1 MGSTIGLGAPSRSE
15 RMTPSARPAPEAF
28 RRGLSAVVANFG
40 LILAPLA
47 FAAVVVAAI
56 AVPAF
61 ALFLGF
67 AGFHRVRG
75 GMPAFIRDPAVLLEP
90 LKSFFEGLLASPF
103 VLLAGLFV
111 LLVLL
116 LLLTALAAWMRAG
129 VTGALLAIDA
139 RAAEDAPLSAF
150 RHPELGSVF
159 WESARRLFG
168 RFFALVNLYGLALS
182 FLVLLLFLPISLAV
196 FAAMSERG
204 GFVLAAFALF
214 LLVLPVLIGGAVA
227 LRVLY
232 LVACR
237 LAVSED
243 VDALEAVA
251 RAVSRSRASLSR
263 VVLLYLLSL
272 AAGFVSGFA
281 FLIPRLTLS
290 LLAGHSVVPFVAGM
304 GLILLA
310 QMLVS
315 FAYDLTVSGAFVSLW
330 PAASG
335 GSSPPP
341 RLASCKISSKFD
353 TSVKLQ

>member
-1 MGSTIGLGAPSRSE
+1 MGSTTGPGAPSRSE

-28 RRGLSAVVANFG
+28 RRGLSAVVANLG

-47 FAAVVVAAI
+47 FAAAVVAAI
-56 AVPAF
+56 ATPVF
-61 ALFLGF
+61 ALFLGL
-67 AGFHRVRG
+67 AGFHRGRG
-75 GMPAFIRDPAVLLEP
+75 GMPAFSRDPATLLEL
-90 LKSFFEGLLASPF
+90 LKSLFEGLLASPF
-103 VLLAGLFV
+103 VILAGLFGLIV
-111 LLVLL
+111 VL
-116 LLLTALAAWMRAG
+116 LLLTAFAAWMRAG

-182 FLVLLLFLPISLAV
+182 FLVLLLFMPISLAV
-196 FAAMSERG
+196 FAATSERG
-204 GFVLAAFALF
+204 GFVLAAFVLF
-214 LLVLPVLIGGAVA
+214 LLVLPVMIGGAVA

-237 LAVSED
+237 LAATED

-251 RAVSRSRASLSR
+251 RAASWVRASLSR

-290 LLAGHSVVPFVAGM
+290 LLPGHSVVLFFAGT
-304 GLILLA
+304 GLLVLA
-310 QMLVS
+310 QTLVS
-315 FAYDLTVSGAFVSLW
+315 LAYDLTVTGAFVSLW

-335 GSSPPP
+335 GSVPPVTF
-341 RLASCKISSKFD
+341 ASR
-353 TSVKLQ
+353 

>member
-1 MGSTIGLGAPSRSE
+1 
-15 RMTPSARPAPEAF
+15 MTPSARPAPEAF
-28 RRGLSAVVANFG
+28 RRGLSAVVANPG

-47 FAAVVVAAI
+47 FAAVVVAVI

-67 AGFHRVRG
+67 GGFHRGRG
-75 GMPAFIRDPAVLLEP
+75 GMSAFSRDPAALLEP
-90 LKSFFEGLLASPF
+90 LKSFFGDLSASPF
-103 VLLAGLFV
+103 VILAGLFG
-111 LLVLL
+111 LIVLL

-139 RAAEDAPLSAF
+139 RAVEDAPLSAF

-196 FAAMSERG
+196 FAATSERG
-204 GFVLAAFALF
+204 GFFFAAFVLF

-237 LAVSED
+237 LAATED

-251 RAVSRSRASLSR
+251 WAASWVRASLSR

-290 LLAGHSVVPFVAGM
+290 LLDGRSMVLFFTGT
-304 GLILLA
+304 GLLVLA
-310 QMLVS
+310 QTLVS
-315 FAYDLTVSGAFVSLW
+315 LAYDLTVTGAFVSLW

-341 RLASCKISSKFD
+341 RVASCKISSKFD
-353 TSVKLQ
+353 MPVKLQ

>member
-1 MGSTIGLGAPSRSE
+1 
-15 RMTPSARPAPEAF
+15 MTPSARPAPEAF
-28 RRGLSAVVANFG
+28 RRGLSAVVANPG
-40 LILAPLA
+40 LILAPLV
-47 FAAVVVAAI
+47 FAAVVVAVI

-61 ALFLGF
+61 ALFLRF
-67 AGFHRVRG
+67 AGFHG
-75 GMPAFIRDPAVLLEP
+75 GREGMSALSRDPAVLLEP
-90 LKSFFEGLLASPF
+90 LKGFFEDLSASPF
-103 VLLAGLFV
+103 VLLAGLSG
-111 LLVLL
+111 LLVVL
-116 LLLTALAAWMRAG
+116 LLLTAFAAWMRAG

-139 RAAEDAPLSAF
+139 RAVEDAPLSAF

-196 FAAMSERG
+196 FAATSERV
-204 GFVLAAFALF
+204 GFFLAAFVLF

-237 LAVSED
+237 LAAAED

-251 RAVSRSRASLSR
+251 RAVSWSRASLSR

-281 FLIPRLTLS
+281 FLVPRLILS
-290 LLAGHSVVPFVAGM
+290 LFAGHFMVLFVAGT
-304 GLILLA
+304 GLILIA

-315 FAYDLTVSGAFVSLW
+315 FAYDLAVSGAFVSLW
-330 PAASG
+330 PAANGESV
-335 GSSPPP
+335 PPVTF
-341 RLASCKISSKFD
+341 ASE
-353 TSVKLQ
+353 